1 VEGWKVGRVGPT
13 LAAGITNIFTTLGS
27 YVRSSH
33 AVQCLQIATGVLAII
48 PVVTGVIGM
57 PGIGDPI
64 YPKLPADPL
73 LDSNLRFFSGVW
85 LCLGPA
91 MYWLIPTIE
100 KQTVLFRVIWGMIFL
115 GGVGRLMSMIFLA
128 LPPAPFVG
136 FTILEIVGAPIFVAW
151 QGGYQTDRTITES
164 PRRSFAISH
173 IPRLRC
179 PVPAP

>member
-1 VEGWKVGRVGPT
+1 MDGIGWKVGRVGPT

-27 YVRSSH
+27 YVRSSQ

-57 PGIGDPI
+57 SGIGDPI

-91 MYWLIPTIE
+91 SIGSSRPSRNKPFYSELSG
-100 KQTVLFRVIWGMIFL
+100 VIFL

-151 QGGYQTDRTITES
+151 Q
-164 PRRSFAISH
+164 A
-173 IPRLRC
+173 RL
-179 PVPAP
+179 PN